1 MKSIR
6 SRILRL
12 AGGLLLSLGPLAVR
26 AGGECTPADRA
37 IDTVIRVDRVQ
48 VTAIKQGLIL
58 GDRPTAA
65 TVIGSESAERRRID
79 ALKKVSTLAPNFFIP
94 DYGSRMTSSI
104 YVRGLGTRIEQ
115 PVVGMNVD
123 NVPVLNKDC
132 YDTDLVDIERIE
144 VLRGPQSTLYGR
156 NAMGGA
162 VNLYTLSPLSYQG
175 VRLGAEYGSGGHCK
189 FRAASY
195 YKLEPGLGMA
205 VTAFYTRTGGF
216 YENAH
221 TGEKCDRERMGG
233 GRMKLQW
240 RGRRGLQIDNTLAF
254 SVLDQG
260 GYPYAY
266 AGETL
271 RDEAGRPIIRPGEIR
286 YDDPCSY
293 GRTAVSDGLTLRY
306 DAARF
311 SVSSITSYQ
320 FSDDEMILDQDF
332 LPLSYFTL
340 RQARTSHA
348 VTEDLV
354 FRGRDEGRY
363 GWLLGAFGFYRHD
376 RMQAPVVFK
385 KEGIERLI
393 LRHVNSVN
401 PNYVTEW
408 DDDRFTL
415 GSRFRTSAAGGAL
428 YHESNLTAG
437 RWRFTA
443 GIRLDFEFARMRYR
457 NTASTGCMRYR
468 IEEGERIPDRH
479 KEIEIDNDGRLQ
491 LDFAEWLPE
500 AAVAYR
506 IDAGNLV
513 YLSAAKGYKAGGFNT
528 QMFSDVL
535 QQQIMKEYFS
545 VGAQYD
551 IRKVV
556 TYKPEKSWNFE
567 AGCRFSLAGGAL
579 RGDAALFWIECR
591 DQQLTVF
598 PDGTTT
604 GRMMTNAGRT
614 RSRGVECT
622 VQASPWRQ
630 LDLTLA
636 YGFTDARFR
645 RYRPGLRDAQG
656 RPVDYAGNRIPYAP
670 RHTLAAAADY
680 TFAVGRKWLERIV
693 LHAGM
698 QGAGAIAWNERNSL
712 RQPFYALLEAAVRFE
727 HRRYAIDLRSENL
740 GGRRYDT
747 FYFESI
753 GNAFVQR
760 GRPRTFSIALNL
772 YL

>member
-1 MKSIR
+1 
-6 SRILRL
+6 
-12 AGGLLLSLGPLAVR
+12 
-26 AGGECTPADRA
+26 
-37 IDTVIRVDRVQ
+37 
-48 VTAIKQGLIL
+48 
-58 GDRPTAA
+58 
-65 TVIGSESAERRRID
+65 
-79 ALKKVSTLAPNFFIP
+79 
-94 DYGSRMTSSI
+94 
-104 YVRGLGTRIEQ
+104 
-115 PVVGMNVD
+115 
-123 NVPVLNKDC
+123 
-132 YDTDLVDIERIE
+132 
-144 VLRGPQSTLYGR
+144 
-156 NAMGGA
+156 
-162 VNLYTLSPLSYQG
+162 
-175 VRLGAEYGSGGHCK
+175 
-189 FRAASY
+189 
-195 YKLEPGLGMA
+195 
-205 VTAFYTRTGGF
+205 
-216 YENAH
+216 
-221 TGEKCDRERMGG
+221 
-233 GRMKLQW
+233 
-240 RGRRGLQIDNTLAF
+240 
-254 SVLDQG
+254 
-260 GYPYAY
+260 
-266 AGETL
+266 
-271 RDEAGRPIIRPGEIR
+271 
-286 YDDPCSY
+286 
-293 GRTAVSDGLTLRY
+293 
-306 DAARF
+306 
-311 SVSSITSYQ
+311 
-320 FSDDEMILDQDF
+320 
-332 LPLSYFTL
+332 
-340 RQARTSHA
+340 
-348 VTEDLV
+348 
-354 FRGRDEGRY
+354 
-363 GWLLGAFGFYRHD
+363 
-376 RMQAPVVFK
+376 
-385 KEGIERLI
+385 
-393 LRHVNSVN
+393 
-401 PNYVTEW
+401 
-408 DDDRFTL
+408 
-415 GSRFRTSAAGGAL
+415 
-428 YHESNLTAG
+428 
-437 RWRFTA
+437 
-443 GIRLDFEFARMRYR
+443 MRYR